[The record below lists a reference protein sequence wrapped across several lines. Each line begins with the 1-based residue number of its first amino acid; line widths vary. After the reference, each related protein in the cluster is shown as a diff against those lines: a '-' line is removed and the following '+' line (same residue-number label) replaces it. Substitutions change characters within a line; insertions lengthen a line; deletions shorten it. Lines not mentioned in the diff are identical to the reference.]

1 MKDDLKLI
9 VPKNFKEVGTKV
21 NAHINELWDT
31 DKNYIVDL
39 KLERFRNGEGKAVL
53 NESVRNQDVY
63 IMPDVYNYDVTYK
76 FHGSDH
82 RMTPDEHMQDIKRII
97 NAMSGHAKKITLVM
111 PMLYQSRQ
119 DKRVLKEDLACAKF
133 LQEIESDGVK
143 EIVSFDVHE
152 PRVYNSIPNLPF
164 SNSYATGE
172 LLLSLLNKERPNV
185 NNIFVVGPDE
195 GAQQRARFVA
205 DLLGKDMPFANFYK
219 RRDYSQV
226 QNGGNPIKYHA
237 FNGPDRLDGYDVIVP
252 DDMID
257 SGGSL
262 LKAAKSL
269 KDRGASHIYL
279 MTTFGLF
286 TEGVEE
292 FDKYYADGIIDR
304 VYTTNLN
311 YVPDDIK
318 SREWYVNVDL
328 SFKLANLITNLNQG
342 HSIRD
347 MLKGDKE
354 AVEKIKKLGFYKY
367 E

>member
-9 VPKNFKEVGTKV
+9 VPKNFIEVGTKV
-21 NAHINELWDT
+21 NTHINELWDT

-39 KLERFRNGEGKAVL
+39 DLPRFRNGEGKAVL
-53 NESVRNQDVY
+53 QESVRNQDVY

-76 FHGSDH
+76 FHGNVH
-82 RMTPDEHMQDIKRII
+82 HMAPDEHMQDIKRII

-111 PMLYQSRQ
+111 PMLYGSRQ
-119 DKRVLKEDLACAKF
+119 DKRVLRECLDCAMFLEDM
-133 LQEIESDGVK
+133 ERYGVK

-152 PRVYNSIPNLPF
+152 PKVYNSIPNLPF

-172 LLLSLLNKERPNV
+172 MLLSILNNERPSV

-195 GAQQRARFVA
+195 GARQRARFVA
-205 DLLGKDMPFANFYK
+205 DLLGKKTKFASFEK
-219 RRDYSQV
+219 RRNWGIV
-226 QNGGNPIKYHA
+226 QNGGSPIEYHV
-237 FNGPDRLDGYDVIVP
+237 FNGPDRLDGCDIIVP

-262 LKAAKSL
+262 LHTAEDL
-269 KDRGASHIYL
+269 KKRGAAHIYL
-279 MTTFGLF
+279 MATFGLF
-286 TEGVEE
+286 TDGVDK
-292 FDKYYADGIIDR
+292 FDEYYKKGIIDR

-347 MLKGDKE
+347 MLSGANE